1 MKKEEISLKNTKA
14 EILEA
19 LNEALEREKNI
30 NKVKSDPIK
39 EEKEKKTKE
48 AVETSKEN
56 VSKNIFSDELNNKF
70 NSLEMAI
77 AAEEEKLKDLY
88 GIEKELANITLV
100 VNAGKDVL
108 REIED
113 KKALETDKLNE
124 SIKSL
129 EEMYQK
135 KKNEL
140 EQEYDLKAK
149 TLKLERDREIEE
161 YNYKLKRDR
170 EIDKNKWDDEK
181 RVREDNLKNKE
192 LETKKIFE
200 EAKEKES
207 YLKDLE
213 SKVSSIPDM
222 IQKEYER
229 GVKETTANLKK
240 EYDYQIEL
248 LKKDYQNTIDR
259 QNDKIESLNNEV
271 NKINELNNKLQD
283 KLDKAYLEMKELAT
297 TTVEANGG
305 VKIIGNNQG
314 ENK

>member
-113 KKALETDKLNE
+113 RKTLETDKLNE

-170 EIDKNKWDDEK
+170 EID
-181 RVREDNLKNKE
+181 NLKNKE

-213 SKVSSIPDM
+213 NKVSSIPDM